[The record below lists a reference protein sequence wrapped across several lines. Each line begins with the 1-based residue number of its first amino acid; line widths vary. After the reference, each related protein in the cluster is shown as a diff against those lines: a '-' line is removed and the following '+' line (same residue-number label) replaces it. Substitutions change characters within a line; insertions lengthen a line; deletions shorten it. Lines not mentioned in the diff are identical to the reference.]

1 MRTWKETGTRT
12 KETQRTSDGPLAT
25 VQVSAD
31 MPPAHPLCGGS
42 SAQHEQEHMPK
53 RTFWDEILDELRA
66 DLMPE
71 EIRRW
76 FGESMQ
82 AGDSGD
88 QVTVWVPSETVRRHI
103 MTHYQDLLDS
113 ALVNLGRTVEIR
125 FVATGVGEDEDEDLN
140 S

>member
-1 MRTWKETGTRT
+1 
-12 KETQRTSDGPLAT
+12 
-25 VQVSAD
+25 
-31 MPPAHPLCGGS
+31 
-42 SAQHEQEHMPK
+42 MPK